1 MESEIKS
8 ESNSELEGSSTVASE
23 ATVLN
28 ANGVDTSNGD
38 APAILGEPQLAGGS
52 GSPIISLLKFFRR
65 NSGFTV
71 AAVSSLFV
79 FLILNFNNSERFLF
93 FQNSIPTGG
102 DMGAHIWGPAFLR
115 DELLP
120 NFSLTGWAPD
130 WYQGFPAYRFY
141 MVIPAL
147 AIVIVN
153 VGLVWWIGLPLAL
166 GLIFAVDYLVGP
178 KLTKSSSGD
187 VESIRSGFLAKLNF
201 GLVPLRLVLMTLT
214 VIAAIALVH
223 IPYGVAFKL
232 VAFSGIVFMP
242 IAAWGMGRLARLPE
256 PGPAFLAIGTLVFLF
271 DANFTILGGNI
282 LSTLAGEFS
291 FSISFALVLVAIG
304 LVIRSLDDRKW
315 YGRTSIVIALA
326 ALSHVIPVFF
336 LVPAIG
342 FTVFSHPKS
351 SRVVPVSGIALLLMT
366 VVWLNPDI
374 GSRMKVTVTLVGLLA
389 VISALSFAWSYSK
402 ETFSRFGSEFVV
414 AARLG
419 LVGLGIAAFWFIP
432 FGFTGEIQGMFN
444 DLGWIRETAF
454 AENLLTTP
462 MRIAFPLVALG
473 FVISLFTRQ
482 RLGLVMSVMCGF
494 FVLLYVNIGPSSL
507 WNQRLLP
514 TVYLTAYL
522 AAAIGLSSIIRF
534 TMENSFSFDVP
545 RRRAMAAISFVALIP
560 ALLGILAVLGR
571 APFSNHQFI
580 NAEGEPAIGWAG
592 FTINEGHQAQAWAT
606 WNSTGIETKD
616 HFREYRDV
624 ISTMELI
631 GQEVGCGRAFWEFS
645 PELDRFGTPMAL
657 MLLPHFTDGCI
668 DSMEGLFFESSTST
682 PFHFLN
688 QSRLSIEPSAAQ
700 RFLPYESFDIDVGV
714 DQMRASGIR
723 YYLASN
729 DQAIEAARNHGDLT
743 EITSVSGAFPD
754 GAAFTNAFA
763 IFEHNEWAE
772 AEGLDHLP
780 VVVSGNTFE
789 DLFVGGQEGEET
801 PQRAEIEAELAE
813 LRTTLEGNGVLD
825 QAIEGRINSERI
837 LLRDQLERE
846 SEFLVG
852 WEGEA
857 VRAYQ
862 NPAAYPALPAVDGPS
877 DWPRTADEE
886 GIAEERILPSEFLS
900 LGDSDLLSEIDE
912 PAVVSNYS
920 TTRDTIS
927 FEVDQV
933 GKPVIVRTSFF
944 PNWQADGADGPW
956 RVGPNQMVV
965 VPTDTQVELSYGSS
979 LVERGSYLVTFV
991 SLLGVF
997 FVYRRRQTAN
1007 PVLAAMPLA
1016 AASVP
1021 SPNSSTELD
1030 VPEIPSA
1037 PAEEIDNPEP
1047 DPLVEV
1053 FGDSDDDS
1061 AGLYETEDS
1070 EVPES

>member
-1 MESEIKS
+1 MESENTT
-8 ESNSELEGSSTVASE
+8 ESRFDDALMAD
-23 ATVLN
+23 
-28 ANGVDTSNGD
+28 GVPSQPPAPD
-38 APAILGEPQLAGGS
+38 AHQILGEPTAS
-52 GSPIISLLKFFRR
+52 GSPTIRFLKFLRR
-65 NSGFTV
+65 NAGISV
-71 AAVSSLFV
+71 AVLSSLFV
-79 FLILNFNNSERFLF
+79 FLVLNFNNGERFLF

-120 NFSLTGWAPD
+120 SLSLTGWSPD

-153 VGLVWWIGLPLAL
+153 VGFIWWAGLPLAL
-166 GLIFAVDYLVGP
+166 ALIVGMDHLVGP
-178 KLTKSSSGD
+178 KLASSPDGTPISTRTGILGRFNKS
-187 VESIRSGFLAKLNF
+187 LAP
-201 GLVPLRLVLMTLT
+201 VRLVVMTLT
-214 VIAAIALVH
+214 AIGAIALVH

-242 IAAWGMGRLARLPE
+242 IAAWGMGRLARVPD
-256 PGPAFLAIGTLVFLF
+256 PGPAFLAIGALVFLF

-291 FSISFALVLVAIG
+291 FSISFALVLLAIG
-304 LVIRSLDDRKW
+304 LVIRSLNDRKW
-315 YGRTSIVIALA
+315 YGRTSLAIALA

-336 LVPAIG
+336 LVPAVM
-342 FTVFSHPKS
+342 FATFAHPKA
-351 SRVVPVSGIALLLMT
+351 SRVVPLSGIAMLLMV
-366 VVWLNPDI
+366 VVWLNPQID
-374 GSRMKVTVTLVGLLA
+374 SRMKVIVSLVALLA
-389 VISALSFAWSYSK
+389 VLSAISFAWSYSRQ
-402 ETFSRFGSEFVV
+402 TFAKFGSEFIL

-419 LVGLGIAAFWFIP
+419 LVGVGVAAFWFIP

-454 AENLLTTP
+454 ADNLLTTP
-462 MRIAFPLVALG
+462 MRIAFPLAALG
-473 FVISLFTRQ
+473 FLISLFTRQ
-482 RLGLVMSVMCGF
+482 RLGMVMSVMCGF

-514 TVYLTAYL
+514 TVYLTAYMSASLGL
-522 AAAIGLSSIIRF
+522 AYIVRF
-534 TMENSFSFDVP
+534 TTENSFSFEVP
-545 RRRAMAAISFVALIP
+545 RRRALAVVSFVALLP
-560 ALLGILAVLGR
+560 AVLGILAVLGR
-571 APFSNHQFI
+571 APFTNNNFI
-580 NAEGEPAIGWAG
+580 NAEGEQVVAWAG
-592 FTINEGHQAQAWAT
+592 FPINEGHPAQAWAT

-645 PELDRFGTPMAL
+645 PDLDRFGTPMAL

-729 DQAIEAARNHGDLT
+729 DQAIEAARNHQDLT
-743 EITSVSGAFPD
+743 EINSVSGTFPE

-772 AEGLDHLP
+772 AEGLAHLP
-780 VVVSGNTFE
+780 VVVSGTDFE
-789 DLFVGGQEGEET
+789 DLFVGGENGEET
-801 PQRAEIEAELAE
+801 PQRAEIETELGE
-813 LRTTLEGNGVLD
+813 LRATLESNGVRSDLV
-825 QAIEGRINSERI
+825 EERINSERI
-837 LLRDQLERE
+837 VLRDQLERE

-862 NPAAYPALPAVDGPS
+862 NPAAYPALPAIDGPS
-877 DWPRTADEE
+877 DWPRTLEV
-886 GIAEERILPSEFLS
+886 GIEQDRVLPSETLS
-900 LGDSDLLSEIDE
+900 LGNAELLTEIDD

-944 PNWQADGADGPW
+944 PNWEVTGAEGPW

-965 VPTDTQVELSYGSS
+965 VPTATQVELSYGST
-979 LVERGSYLVTFV
+979 LVERGSYLISFA
-991 SLLGVF
+991 SLAGIF
-997 FVYRRRQTAN
+997 MVYRRRRSGELALTTESLLVESAALGTETVEV
-1007 PVLAAMPLA
+1007 PVADDLSVEELEEPL
-1016 AASVP
+1016 
-1021 SPNSSTELD
+1021 
-1030 VPEIPSA
+1030 
-1037 PAEEIDNPEP
+1037 P
-1047 DPLVEV
+1047 DPVVEV
-1053 FGDSDDDS
+1053 LPDPHGADTVEALDGAD
-1061 AGLYETEDS
+1061 GQDS